1 MIYINRY
8 IYVLYM
14 YIHSYIGL
22 GMMITKA
29 LVDLH
34 RGHVSVRSDGLGL
47 GSTFTLTLPLSCPP
61 INDTSSS
68 GKIELK
74 GAQVP

>member
-1 MIYINRY
+1 
-8 IYVLYM
+8 M
-14 YIHSYIGL
+14 YYTSICIYIGL

-34 RGHVSVRSDGLGL
+34 RGHVSVRSEGLGL

-61 INDTSSS
+61 VSNAHPT
-68 GKIELK
+68 GNLELK
-74 GAQVP
+74 GVQVRNKDIHT